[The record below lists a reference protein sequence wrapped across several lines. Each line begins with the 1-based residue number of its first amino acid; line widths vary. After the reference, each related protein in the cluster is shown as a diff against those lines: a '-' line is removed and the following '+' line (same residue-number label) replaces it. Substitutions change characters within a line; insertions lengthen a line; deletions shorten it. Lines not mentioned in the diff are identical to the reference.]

1 MSTPPTATSCPPCSS
16 QEPCD
21 VTDGQLAAP
30 PPAALLHLLQ
40 LQAWGLSQDQR

>member
-1 MSTPPTATSCPPCSS
+1 MSSFPCATSCPPCCSR
-16 QEPCD
+16 EPCD

-40 LQAWGLSQDQR
+40 LQARGLGQEQR